1 MNQIEYNG
9 KMYDC
14 YTLRTCRKFIKAIAD
29 GTKTI
34 ETRSTS
40 SHNCDLFNDPAIEAR
55 NRTAKAEGRELE
67 FPMKKVHFLRLH
79 DQHGVEVLCRIDEN
93 GIAGTSE
100 EGIRRLREVY
110 NFHEFDEEV
119 EKTKDLGP
127 KYESLFF
134 YFHIAEVLETKGI

>member
-14 YTLRTCRKFIKAIAD
+14 YTLRTCRKFIQAIAD

-40 SHNCDLFNDPAIEAR
+40 SHNCDLFNEKGIEER

-67 FPMKKVHFLRLH
+67 FPMKKVEFIRLH
-79 DQHGVEVLCRIDEN
+79 DEHGTEVLCRIDEN

-119 EKTKDLGP
+119 EKTKDLGVQ
-127 KYESLFF
+127 YESLFF
-134 YFHIAEVLETKGI
+134 YFHIAEVIETKGI